1 MSGWRAVEGVAKG
14 EVWLL
19 SRIESTG
26 SRLWTLSCAHI
37 GGQFWSLS
45 SSGMVLAEFGAY
57 LTPNEVRAAALET
70 IKDFERLQRY
80 RVMRSKC
87 SRNAPQLQAV
97 G

>member
-19 SRIESTG
+19 SRIEPMG

-57 LTPNEVRAAALET
+57 LTPDEVKAAALDT
-70 IKDFERLQRY
+70 IKDFELLSRCRA
-80 RVMRSKC
+80 MRSK
-87 SRNAPQLQAV
+87 RPRDRPRAQVV